1 MHELRLLGG
10 VKEAILDVLE
20 TESAG
25 RPGHELPA
33 AEEKRGS
40 GSEVETSW
48 GTSGCLSVLGWGQ
61 AGVLDGQ
68 GTRVRLTSLVHGPS
82 FLQKVIETTKEPAL

>member
-33 AEEKRGS
+33 AEEKRGRRRR
-40 GSEVETSW
+40 GV
-48 GTSGCLSVLGWGQ
+48 
-61 AGVLDGQ
+61 AGVRWRHLGEPQVVCLCWVGD
-68 GTRVRLTSLVHGPS
+68 RLGCWMV
-82 FLQKVIETTKEPAL
+82 KEHE